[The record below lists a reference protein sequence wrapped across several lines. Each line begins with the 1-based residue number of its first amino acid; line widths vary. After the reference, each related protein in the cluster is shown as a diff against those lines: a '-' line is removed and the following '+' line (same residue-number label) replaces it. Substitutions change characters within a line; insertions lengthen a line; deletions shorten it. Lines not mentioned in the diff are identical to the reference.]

1 MSAPSLP
8 PDLAG
13 GMETFVESTWADE
26 CSQVRTLTPAL
37 IGPGAQGGDG
47 GGGVGGGQ
55 TLLPIS
61 LLALSAYHHPRQF
74 SSDPKSS
81 TGDVTA
87 FHTFPGFCAP
97 PPAPDSISSCPSLY
111 IFLPC
116 FPVSICM
123 ESAWS
128 SVGLKV

>member
-97 PPAPDSISSCPSLY
+97 RPPRTPFPPALHCIFFFPAFQCP
-111 IFLPC
+111 
-116 FPVSICM
+116 
-123 ESAWS
+123 SAWS
-128 SVGLKV
+128 LHGAQWG